1 MKVGD
6 IPGDIQTIGGGLDL
20 ELIMLVTFLENLTYK
35 RSGVELL
42 VLMKVVNI
50 VSE

>member
-20 ELIMLVTFLENLTYK
+20 ELIMLVTFLENLNHK